1 MTRARTTAGAA
12 AAAALSLLG
21 GTAVAASKPT
31 DLQLGAGARVAV
43 VNLLDAEVTHFH
55 LSRHLEKSFLKTYTV
70 DWSVHGMLMEALR
83 ERLTQM
89 GLVPVAAAATEALR
103 RAREACFLN
112 AALATTEALRR
123 AREAC
128 FLNAALAKGLPKA
141 CGPLFAQLA
150 AAEHV
155 DAIIVMGP
163 GLNDSAH
170 GRRRRELPEYLRGW
184 SFVSEPRSED
194 DTADKAPVLLNLTEL
209 LLIGLSAPSA
219 EIHAREWGGDQLQTW
234 GGFKPPPDLKDIPA
248 QQLGQLQP
256 LFALMLKQQA
266 SGLLGHL
273 RVTH

>member
-1 MTRARTTAGAA
+1 MTRARTTAGPA

-21 GTAVAASKPT
+21 GTAVAAPKPT
-31 DLQLGAGARVAV
+31 DLQLVAGAHVAV

-55 LSRHLEKSFLKTYTV
+55 ASRRLENSFLKTYTV
-70 DWSVHGMLMEALR
+70 DWPVSGMLMEALR
-83 ERLTQM
+83 ERLAQM
-89 GLVPVAAAATEALR
+89 GLVPVAAAATEP
-103 RAREACFLN
+103 
-112 AALATTEALRR
+112 LRR

-128 FLNAALAKGLPKA
+128 FLNAALAKGLPKTCA
-141 CGPLFAQLA
+141 PLFAQLA

-184 SFVSEPRSED
+184 CLVSEPRGAE

-209 LLIGLSAPSA
+209 LLIGLSAPGA
-219 EIHAREWGGDQLQTW
+219 EIYAREWGGDQLQTW

-273 RVTH
+273 QVTH

>member
-1 MTRARTTAGAA
+1 MAGAA

-21 GTAVAASKPT
+21 GTAVAAPKPA

-103 RAREACFLN
+103 RAREACFI
-112 AALATTEALRR
+112 
-123 AREAC
+123 
-128 FLNAALAKGLPKA
+128 NAALAKGLPRA

-170 GRRRRELPEYLRGW
+170 GRRRRELPQYLRGW
-184 SFVSEPRSED
+184 CFVSEPRSEE

-219 EIHAREWGGDQLQTW
+219 QINAREWGGDQLQTW
-234 GGFKPPPDLKDIPA
+234 GGFKPPTDLKDIPA
-248 QQLGQLQP
+248 QQLGQLRP
-256 LFALMLKQQA
+256 LFAAMLKLQA

-273 RVTH
+273 QVTH

>member
-21 GTAVAASKPT
+21 GTAVAAPKPT
-31 DLQLGAGARVAV
+31 DLQLAAGAHVAV

-55 LSRHLEKSFLKTYTV
+55 ASRRLENSFLKTYTV
-70 DWSVHGMLMEALR
+70 DWPLNGMLMEALR

-112 AALATTEALRR
+112 AALA
-123 AREAC
+123 
-128 FLNAALAKGLPKA
+128 KGLPKA
-141 CGPLFAQLA
+141 CAPLFAQLA

-170 GRRRRELPEYLRGW
+170 TGGARRRELPEYLRGW
-184 SFVSEPRSED
+184 CFVSEARSEEGA
-194 DTADKAPVLLNLTEL
+194 ADKLPALLNLTEL
-209 LLIGLSAPSA
+209 LLIGLSAPGA
-219 EIHAREWGGDQLQTW
+219 QINAREWGGDQLQTW

-256 LFALMLKQQA
+256 LFAAMLKQQA

-273 RVTH
+273 QVTH

>member
-12 AAAALSLLG
+12 AAALSLLA
-21 GTAVAASKPT
+21 GTAGAAPKPT
-31 DLQLGAGARVAV
+31 DLQLVAGAHVAV

-55 LSRHLEKSFLKTYTV
+55 ASRHLQNSFLKTYTV
-70 DWSVHGMLMEALR
+70 DWPVHGMLMEALR

-112 AALATTEALRR
+112 T
-123 AREAC
+123 
-128 FLNAALAKGLPKA
+128 ALAKGLPKA

-163 GLNDSAH
+163 GRNDSAH
-170 GRRRRELPEYLRGW
+170 TGGARRPKLPEYLRGW
-184 SFVSEPRSED
+184 CFVSEPRSEE

-209 LLIGLSAPSA
+209 LLIGLSAQSA
-219 EIHAREWGGDQLQTW
+219 EINAREWGGGQTQTW
-234 GGFKPPPDLKDIPA
+234 TGFKPPPDLKAIPD

-256 LFALMLKQQA
+256 LFAAMLKQQA

-273 RVTH
+273 QVTH